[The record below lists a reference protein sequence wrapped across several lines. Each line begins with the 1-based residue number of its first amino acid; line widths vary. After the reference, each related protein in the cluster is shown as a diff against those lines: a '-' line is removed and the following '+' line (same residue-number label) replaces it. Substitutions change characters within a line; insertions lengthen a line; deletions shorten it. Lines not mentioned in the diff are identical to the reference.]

1 MSVRLFCKKSSDQAE
16 ALAKA
21 LIAHA
26 STQVDI
32 ARLQP
37 GDALTPDDLV
47 MVLGGDGTLIQWAR
61 QWGSSGAS
69 VLGVNLGRLGYLTP
83 FAPGT
88 AKAALDAALAG
99 ELERESRMRLQVVS
113 ESLPELGPAL
123 NEVVISGGETG
134 RIGEF
139 SLRRKG
145 ESLARLRGD
154 GLLVATPTG
163 STAYALS
170 AGGPVL
176 APDLEA
182 MVVVP
187 VAPHSFSFRPLVLR
201 PDESLEVEIHGE
213 GWVSVDGQARFAL
226 THGQTVQITRAESP
240 ITLLRQRDDDA
251 LDHLRKKLGWG
262 LSPQA

>member
-1 MSVRLFCKKSSDQAE
+1 MRVRLFCKKSSAQAE
-16 ALAKA
+16 ALAQD
-21 LIAHA
+21 LIDHR
-26 STQVDI
+26 SEDLDI
-32 ARLQP
+32 ARLQ
-37 GDALTPDDLV
+37 DDEILQKDDLAL
-47 MVLGGDGTLIQWAR
+47 VLGGDGTLIQWAR
-61 QWGSSGAS
+61 RWGSSGAS

-99 ELERESRMRLQVVS
+99 ELERESRMRLRVVS
-113 ESLPELGPAL
+113 DSLPDLGPAL
-123 NEVVISGGETG
+123 NEVVISGKDAG

-139 SLRRKG
+139 SLRREGKA
-145 ESLARLRGD
+145 LARLRGD
-154 GLLVATPTG
+154 ALLVATPTG

-201 PDESLEVEIHGE
+201 PDERIEVEIHGE

-226 THGQTVQITRAESP
+226 EHGQIVEMTRAPSP
-240 ITLLRQRDDDA
+240 ITLLRQRTDDP

-262 LSPQA
+262 LSPQT